1 MPEDGDSIK
10 AVQSPRI
17 RRQSS
22 ELSALRPKR
31 QDKPQQV
38 AEGSVEGILTLQ
50 LSHLNV
56 VHTFRAVTVPVQVAP
71 YRLPLFPCH
80 SDDVLVFGDICCT
93 AWWHHAFTLAVS
105 EHHTVKVSRSASQY
119 YQRQDSWLCAQYSSH
134 SPDCALVS
142 FGHDYKGHATEPM
155 CSECAVTD
163 IDGQHEC

>member
-1 MPEDGDSIK
+1 MVLQIIQHIGALPVPEDGDSIK

-38 AEGSVEGILTLQ
+38 APGSVEGILTLQ

-71 YRLPLFPCH
+71 LTEYLSFHIIVMTCKYLATSAALLGGIMPLCHPWVSIIQSRCQALP
-80 SDDVLVFGDICCT
+80 
-93 AWWHHAFTLAVS
+93 A
-105 EHHTVKVSRSASQY
+105 
-119 YQRQDSWLCAQYSSH
+119 DS
-134 SPDCALVS
+134 
-142 FGHDYKGHATEPM
+142 F
-155 CSECAVTD
+155 
-163 IDGQHEC
+163 